1 MSNLSHPDSTR
12 AILFPGQGSQFVGMA
27 RDLFENETVARD
39 MFEIASER
47 MGRDLMAL
55 CVEGPQEVLNATD
68 VCQPAIFV
76 ASLAAVKVIENS
88 GGASHLEARA
98 TAGLSLGEYS
108 ALVHSGAIHF
118 EDALEVVIAR
128 GKAMQEACDKTAG
141 TMASILG
148 LDLETVREAVS
159 EASDA
164 GIVAVANVN
173 AATQIVIS
181 GEKAAVELASEK
193 AREKGARRVIPLEV
207 AGAYHSP
214 LMASATE
221 TLKPILADLQ
231 ICEPEI
237 PFYANVSGARVSDP
251 EEIRDGLIR
260 QVESSVLWEP
270 TLRLLIEDGVAEVL
284 EPGPGKVVAG
294 LVRQVDRSIPT
305 RSVLAKDSIE
315 ELLEGTPS

>member
-1 MSNLSHPDSTR
+1 
-12 AILFPGQGSQFVGMA
+12 
-27 RDLFENETVARD
+27 
-39 MFEIASER
+39 
-47 MGRDLMAL
+47 
-55 CVEGPQEVLNATD
+55 
-68 VCQPAIFV
+68 
-76 ASLAAVKVIENS
+76 
-88 GGASHLEARA
+88 
-98 TAGLSLGEYS
+98 
-108 ALVHSGAIHF
+108 
-118 EDALEVVIAR
+118 
-128 GKAMQEACDKTAG
+128 MQEACDKTAG

>member
-1 MSNLSHPDSTR
+1 MSNLPLPDSTR

-27 RDLFENETVARD
+27 RDLFENETVARE
-39 MFEIASER
+39 MFEVASER

-55 CVEGPQEVLNATD
+55 CAEGPQEVLNATD

-108 ALVHSGAIHF
+108 ALVHSGAIRF
-118 EDALEVVIAR
+118 EDALDVVIAR

-148 LDLETVREAVS
+148 LDLQTVREAVS
-159 EASDA
+159 EAADA

-181 GEKAAVELASEK
+181 GEEAAVKLASEK
-193 AREKGARRVIPLEV
+193 AQEKGARRVIPLEV

-221 TLKPILADLQ
+221 TLKPILAELQ

-237 PFYANVSGARVSDP
+237 PFYANVSGSRVSDP

>member
-1 MSNLSHPDSTR
+1 M
-12 AILFPGQGSQFVGMA
+12 
-27 RDLFENETVARD
+27 
-39 MFEIASER
+39 
-47 MGRDLMAL
+47 
-55 CVEGPQEVLNATD
+55 
-68 VCQPAIFV
+68 
-76 ASLAAVKVIENS
+76 
-88 GGASHLEARA
+88 
-98 TAGLSLGEYS
+98 
-108 ALVHSGAIHF
+108 
-118 EDALEVVIAR
+118 
-128 GKAMQEACDKTAG
+128 
-141 TMASILG
+141 
-148 LDLETVREAVS
+148 
-159 EASDA
+159 
-164 GIVAVANVN
+164 
-173 AATQIVIS
+173 IS
-181 GEKAAVELASEK
+181 GEEAAVELASEK

-231 ICEPEI
+231 IREPEI

-294 LVRQVDRSIPT
+294 LVRQVDRNIPT

>member
-12 AILFPGQGSQFVGMA
+12 AILFPGPGSQFVGMA
-27 RDLFENETVARD
+27 RDLFENETVAKD
-39 MFEIASER
+39 MFEVASGR

-55 CVEGPQEVLNATD
+55 CAEGPQEVLNATD

-108 ALVHSGAIHF
+108 ALVHSGAIRF
-118 EDALEVVIAR
+118 EDALDVVIAR

-181 GEKAAVELASEK
+181 GEEAAVELASEK

-231 ICEPEI
+231 IREPEI

-294 LVRQVDRSIPT
+294 LVRQVDRNIPT